1 MKSFAK
7 YLTVFVTAII
17 ILYGISAGNAF
28 AEEDRSEEI
37 NKYLTLLQSK
47 SITQRVT
54 VAKLI
59 TRSGLSDKALFDYIN
74 KDLLNRYQ
82 QNVPDKPVK
91 YDMDED
97 DEWMVSGQSD
107 ADKLHIDEMAW
118 LCKALASSGLSEY
131 KGTLEEVAYTT
142 ASPKLKQ
149 YAKQSIRL
157 VDEYA
162 ERNAIMAK
170 GNNSIQGLSPAKTR
184 LINMLKSDNYSLKRD
199 AAKMLIRS
207 GESDEVL
214 YEVVNEELLK
224 SHSLKTGSNLHIDAM
239 AWMCKALGSSGISKY
254 RKTLQE
260 IIETTKNTKLKTY
273 AKQNLNLLN

>member
-37 NKYLTLLQSK
+37 NKYLTMLQSK

-54 VAKLI
+54 AAKLI
-59 TRSGLSDKALFDYIN
+59 TRSGLSDKTLFDFIN

-82 QNVPDKPVK
+82 PNVPDKPVS
-91 YDMDED
+91 YDMEED

-118 LCKALASSGLSEY
+118 LCKALASSGLPEY
-131 KGTLEEVAYTT
+131 KETLEIIVYTT
-142 ASPKLKQ
+142 TNQKLKQ
-149 YAKQSIRL
+149 YARQSIRL
-157 VDEYA
+157 VDEYT
-162 ERNAIMAK
+162 ERNAIMAN

-214 YEVVNEELLK
+214 YGVVNEELLK
-224 SHSLKTGSNLHIDAM
+224 SHRLKTGDNLHIDAM
-239 AWMCKALGSSGISKY
+239 AWMCKALGSSGMSKY
-254 RKTLQE
+254 RETLQE